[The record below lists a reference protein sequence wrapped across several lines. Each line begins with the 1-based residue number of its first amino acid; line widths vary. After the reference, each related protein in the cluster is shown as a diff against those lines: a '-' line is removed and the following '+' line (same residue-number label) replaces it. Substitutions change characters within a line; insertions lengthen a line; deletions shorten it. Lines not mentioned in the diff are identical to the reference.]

1 MEKSINIWG
10 IETNNLKNIDIQ
22 IERNAINLIIGPSGS
37 GKSSLAYD
45 TVAQIGQH
53 EFMSM
58 FADNISEPTYHIK
71 GYENMLAAV
80 PIRQS
85 NFNNNM
91 RSTIGTYFGINR
103 GIILIY
109 AAILGIDEEFF
120 VLNKE
125 ENLCSECHGLGYIR
139 VLDPNRIINY
149 DIPLGQNPFRCWNRY
164 KDFYQQIIQQFC
176 SDRGIDDKKTFR
188 QLSDKEK
195 NLILYGESDE
205 KYSIRY
211 KKSNGF
217 SRRSTRYYGV
227 MTGKPMMVNYVP
239 ARQFYTDETCKYCQ
253 GKKYS
258 LQHEERLING
268 LSIGDF
274 MTMPFEHLLNYI
286 EKMIADITDRNLLFA
301 INNIHRFVLK
311 AIELNLGYLFF
322 HRAIPTLSGGELQRL
337 RMVQVLST
345 QLSNLLLVLDEPLAG
360 LSGNEKRAVFQS
372 VIDLAKTHTV
382 VVVDHSDI
390 FVKSSKRIIAL
401 GEKGGVKGGF
411 IIDAKR
417 YLAEQN
423 VRNKIEVFPAQNM
436 NHIIIKNPVYLY
448 NGVNIEIAE
457 NCMNLITG
465 RSGIGK
471 STLLREYFP
480 QYYEKYLYISQKP
493 LLGNKNSSVATALDI
508 STHISNLFA
517 TKHKKDRRFFSNQT
531 GCEGVCE
538 ICMGTGYIEFSNGYD
553 SKVQLVCKD
562 CGGTGFNKKL
572 QKYKLQDKNI
582 FDVWNMTIDE
592 AILYFNDIDVKIAV
606 SLREASSLL
615 LGHLKIGQPI
625 STLSGGENIRVKLLK
640 AMKSTAKV
648 FGIDEPFKGLSNT
661 EIYCVVQ
668 YLDRLRS
675 KDKTII
681 VVDHSDLIEKY
692 FAKKIELTVKN
703 SILSDIS
710 FDGMN

>member
-1 MEKSINIWG
+1 MEKAINIWG
-10 IETNNLKNIDIQ
+10 IETNNLKNIDVQ
-22 IERNAINLIIGPSGS
+22 IERNALNLIIGPSGS

-45 TVAQIGQH
+45 TIAQIGQH

-58 FADNISEPTYHIK
+58 FADNISDPTYRIK

-103 GIILIY
+103 SIILIY
-109 AAILGIDEEFF
+109 GAILGVDEEFF

-125 ENLCSECHGLGYIR
+125 ENLCGECHGLGYVK

-149 DIPLGQNPFRCWNRY
+149 DIPLGKNPFRCWNRY

-176 SDRGIDDKKTFR
+176 ADKGIDDKKTFR
-188 QLSDKEK
+188 QLTDKEK
-195 NLILYGESDE
+195 NLIMYGESDE
-205 KYSIRY
+205 KYSVRF
-211 KKSNGF
+211 KKNNGY

-227 MTGKPMMVNYVP
+227 MTGKPMMVNFVP
-239 ARQFYTDETCKYCQ
+239 GGQFYTDETCKSCQ

-258 LQHEERLING
+258 LQHEQCLVNG

-274 MTMPFEHLLNYI
+274 MTTPFERLLTYI
-286 EKMIADITDRNLLFA
+286 EKINDDITDTNLLFA
-301 INNIHRFVLK
+301 INNIHRFVKK
-311 AIELNLGYLFF
+311 AIELKLGYLFF

-360 LSGNEKRAVFQS
+360 LSGNEKKAVFQS
-372 VIDLAKTHTV
+372 VIDLAEKHTV
-382 VVVDHSDI
+382 VIVDHSDF
-390 FVKSSKRIIAL
+390 FVKSSKCIIAL
-401 GEKGGVKGGF
+401 GEKGGRNGGY
-411 IIDAKR
+411 IVDSNK
-417 YLAEQN
+417 YLTEQS
-423 VRNKIEVFPAQNM
+423 VRNEIDVFPARKM
-436 NHIIIKNPVYLY
+436 NYIKIENPVYLY
-448 NGVNIEIAE
+448 NGVDLEIGE

-471 STLLREYFP
+471 STLLREYLP

-493 LLGNKNSSVATALDI
+493 LLGNKNSSVCSALGI

-517 TKHKKDRRFFSNQT
+517 FKHKKDRRFFSNQT
-531 GCEGVCE
+531 GCEGVCD
-538 ICMGTGYIEFSNGYD
+538 ICMGAGYIEYANGYD
-553 SKVQLVCKD
+553 SKIQLMCKD
-562 CGGTGFNKKL
+562 CSGTGFNKKL
-572 QKYKLQDKNI
+572 QKYKLQNKNI
-582 FDVWNMTIDE
+582 FDIWNMTIDE
-592 AILYFNDIDVKIAV
+592 AILYFKDIDCRISA
-606 SLREASSLL
+606 SLSEASSLL

-648 FGIDEPFKGLSNT
+648 FGVDEPFKGLSNV
-661 EIYCVVQ
+661 EIYCVVK
-668 YLDRLRS
+668 YLDRLRG
-675 KDKTII
+675 KGKTII
-681 VVDHSDLIEKY
+681 VVDHSDMVDHY
-692 FAKKIELTVKN
+692 FAKHIELTCEN
-703 SILSDIS
+703 RILRDKRHK
-710 FDGMN
+710 

>member
-1 MEKSINIWG
+1 MEKTINIWG
-10 IETNNLKNIDIQ
+10 IETNNLKNIDVQ
-22 IERNAINLIIGPSGS
+22 IERNALNLIIGPSGS

-45 TVAQIGQH
+45 TIAQIGQH

-58 FADNISEPTYHIK
+58 FADNISDPTYRIK

-103 GIILIY
+103 SIILIY
-109 AAILGIDEEFF
+109 AAILGVNEDFL

-125 ENLCSECHGLGYIR
+125 ENLCSECHGLGYIK
-139 VLDPNRIINY
+139 VLDLNRIINY
-149 DIPLGQNPFRCWNRY
+149 DIPLGKNPFRCWNRY
-164 KDFYQQIIQQFC
+164 KDFYQQIIHQFC
-176 SDRGIDDKKTFR
+176 IDKGIDDKKTFR
-188 QLSDKEK
+188 QLTSKEK

-205 KYSIRY
+205 KYSIRF
-211 KKSNGF
+211 KKNNGF

-227 MTGKPMMVNYVP
+227 MTGKPMMVNFVP
-239 ARQFYTDETCKYCQ
+239 GGQFYTDETCKSCQ

-258 LQHEERLING
+258 LQHEQYLVNG

-274 MTMPFEHLLNYI
+274 MTTPFERLLTYI
-286 EKMIADITDRNLLFA
+286 EKIIDDIADANLLFA
-301 INNIHRFVLK
+301 INNIHRFVKK
-311 AIELNLGYLFF
+311 AIELKLGYLFF

-360 LSGNEKRAVFQS
+360 LSGNEKKAVFQS
-372 VIDLAKTHTV
+372 VIDLAEKHTV
-382 VVVDHSDI
+382 VIVDHSDL

-401 GEKGGVKGGF
+401 GEKGGCNGGY
-411 IIDAKR
+411 IIDSKK
-417 YLAEQN
+417 YLEEQR
-423 VRNKIEVFPAQNM
+423 VRNKIDVSPAQKM
-436 NHIIIKNPVYLY
+436 NHIIIENSVYLY
-448 NGVNIEIAE
+448 NGVNLEIGE
-457 NCMNLITG
+457 GCMNLITG

-471 STLLREYFP
+471 STLLREYLP

-493 LLGNKNSSVATALDI
+493 LLGNRNSSIATALDI
-508 STHISNLFA
+508 STHISDLFA
-517 TKHKKDRRFFSNQT
+517 AKYKKDRRFFSSQT

-538 ICMGTGYIEFSNGYD
+538 ICMGAGYIEYGSGYD
-553 SKVQLVCKD
+553 AKIQLVCKD

-572 QKYKLQDKNI
+572 QKYRLQSKNI
-582 FDVWNMTIDE
+582 FDIWNMTIDE
-592 AILYFNDIDVKIAV
+592 AIPYFNEIDSKIAA
-606 SLREASSLL
+606 SLSEATSLL

-681 VVDHSDLIEKY
+681 VVDHSDMVDHY
-692 FAKKIELTVKN
+692 FAKHIELTCDN
-703 SILSDIS
+703 GIL
-710 FDGMN
+710 MNTNND

>member
-1 MEKSINIWG
+1 MEKTINIWG
-10 IETNNLKNIDIQ
+10 IETNNLKNIDVQ
-22 IERNAINLIIGPSGS
+22 IERNALNLIIGPSGS

-45 TVAQIGQH
+45 TIAQIGQH

-58 FADNISEPTYHIK
+58 FADNISDPTYRIK

-103 GIILIY
+103 SIILIY
-109 AAILGIDEEFF
+109 AAILGIDEDFF

-149 DIPLGQNPFRCWNRY
+149 DIPLGKNPFRCWNRY

-176 SDRGIDDKKTFR
+176 IDKGIDDKKTFR
-188 QLSDKEK
+188 QLTDKEK

-211 KKSNGF
+211 KKNNGF

-227 MTGKPMMVNYVP
+227 MTGKPMMVKFVP
-239 ARQFYTDETCKYCQ
+239 SEQFYTDEICKSCQ

-258 LQHEERLING
+258 LQHEQCLVNG

-274 MTMPFEHLLNYI
+274 MTTPFERLLTYI
-286 EKMIADITDRNLLFA
+286 EKIIDDITDTNLLFA
-301 INNIHRFVLK
+301 INNIHRFVKK
-311 AIELNLGYLFF
+311 AIELKLGYLFF

-360 LSGNEKRAVFQS
+360 LSGNEKKAVFQS
-372 VIDLAKTHTV
+372 VIDLAEKHTV
-382 VVVDHSDI
+382 VIVDHSDL

-401 GEKGGVKGGF
+401 GEKGGRNGGY
-411 IIDAKR
+411 IIDSKK
-417 YLAEQN
+417 YLAEQS
-423 VRNKIEVFPAQNM
+423 VRNRINIFPARKT
-436 NHIIIKNPVYLY
+436 NHIRIENPIYLY
-448 NGVNIEIAE
+448 SGVNLEIGE

-471 STLLREYFP
+471 STLLREYLP

-508 STHISNLFA
+508 STHISDLFA
-517 TKHKKDRRFFSNQT
+517 SKHRKDRRFFSNQT

-538 ICMGTGYIEFSNGYD
+538 ICMGAGYIEYGSGYD
-553 SKVQLVCKD
+553 AKIQLVCKD

-572 QKYKLQDKNI
+572 QKYKLQNKNI
-582 FDVWNMTIDE
+582 FDIWNMTIDE
-592 AILYFNDIDVKIAV
+592 AIPYFNEIDNKIAA
-606 SLREASSLL
+606 SLSEASSIL

-668 YLDRLRS
+668 CLDRLRS
-675 KDKTII
+675 KDKTVI
-681 VVDHSDLIEKY
+681 VVDHSDMVDHY
-692 FAKKIELTVKN
+692 FAKHIELTCDN
-703 SILSDIS
+703 GILRDIRH
-710 FDGMN
+710 N